1 MNAIIIAAG
10 RGKRLEHF
18 TDNRPKCLV
27 DIAGQSILDRQIASY
42 RAVGVDRIC
51 VIRGYRAELLQRD
64 GLEYRLN
71 AGWADNNIL
80 LSLSHAHDFL
90 QGDVLVSYSDLVMTP
105 ESLRPL
111 VDNAMAS
118 PFLLQVDTAFA
129 DYYDGRSEHPIE
141 EAESVIYDPETLV
154 IGEVGKKI
162 PHKELTMGEFT
173 GVWRLNDEGCRLWRD
188 GFRRAREKH
197 AGKPFGYAP
206 VFEKAYLT
214 DLMMMLIAEGC
225 VFAAAPGVQQVMEI
239 DTTQDKAR
247 VEKMLAQPPQREPI
261 PPRCKW

>member
-27 DIAGQSILDRQIASY
+27 EIAGQSILDRQIASY

-51 VIRGYRAELLQRD
+51 VIRGYRAELLERN

-71 AGWADNNIL
+71 ANWPNNNIL
-80 LSLSHAHDFL
+80 LSLSHAHDFMKD
-90 QGDVLVSYSDLVMTP
+90 DVLISYSDLVMTP

-111 VDNAMAS
+111 VEHDMAS
-118 PFLLQVDTAFA
+118 PFLLQVDTAYA
-129 DYYDGRSEHPIE
+129 EYYDGRSEHPIE
-141 EAESVIYDPETLV
+141 EAESVIFDTETMQV
-154 IGEVGKKI
+154 SEVGKKI

-173 GVWRLNDEGCRLWRD
+173 GVWRVNEDGCRLWRE
-188 GFRRAREKH
+188 GFDRAKAEH

-206 VFEKAYLT
+206 VFEKSYLT
-214 DLMMMLIAEGC
+214 DLMMMLIGEGA
-225 VFAAAPGVQQVMEI
+225 VFTASPGTQQVMEV

-247 VEKMLAQPPQREPI
+247 VEQILAPKNAAEPI
-261 PPRCKW
+261 APRCKW